1 MIEERPSMGML
12 VYADQSQQGK
22 PALPVTRHIQVEWE
36 WCPMTVPRERTP
48 TATASG

>member
-1 MIEERPSMGML
+1 MIEERPLMGML

-22 PALPVTRHIQVEWE
+22 PALPVTRHVQVEWE
-36 WCPMTVPRERTP
+36 WCPMIVPRKRTP